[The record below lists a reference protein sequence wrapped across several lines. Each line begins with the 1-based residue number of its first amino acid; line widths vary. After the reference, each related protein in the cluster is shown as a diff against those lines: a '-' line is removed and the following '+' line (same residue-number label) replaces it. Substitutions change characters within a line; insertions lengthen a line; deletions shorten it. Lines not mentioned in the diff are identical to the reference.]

1 MRGRKQTMKKFY
13 FALDTVLNYKE
24 QVLENL
30 QGEHARIIAERVE
43 CERGIE
49 ALEQEQQEWMAE
61 LERKKLQG
69 ISISDMQTYDRFL
82 TSLRGKIE
90 RERQRLAEI
99 LIREER
105 KREEVVEARKETA
118 SITKLKER
126 KRAQYDKE
134 VQKADEQFIDE
145 FVSNKRA
152 VNRVRNTA

>member
-1 MRGRKQTMKKFY
+1 MKKFY

-82 TSLRGKIE
+82 TGLRGKIE
-90 RERQRLAEI
+90 RERQRLVEI

-152 VNRVRNTA
+152 VNRMRNTA

>member
-1 MRGRKQTMKKFY
+1 MKKFY
-13 FALDTVLNYKE
+13 FALDTVLKYKE

-30 QGEHARIIAERVE
+30 QGEHAQIIAERVE

-49 ALEQEQQEWMAE
+49 ALEQEQQDCIEE
-61 LERKKLQG
+61 LEKKKLRG
-69 ISISDMQTYDRFL
+69 FSITDMQTYDRFL
-82 TSLRGKIE
+82 TSLRRKIE
-90 RERQRLAEI
+90 REQERLKEI

-118 SITKLKER
+118 SITKLKE
-126 KRAQYDKE
+126 KKQAQYDKE

>member
-1 MRGRKQTMKKFY
+1 MKKFY

-30 QGEHARIIAERVE
+30 QGQHARIIAERVE

-49 ALEQEQQEWMAE
+49 ALEQEQQECMDE
-61 LERKKLQG
+61 LEEKKLQG
-69 ISISDMQTYDRFL
+69 IGIIDMQTYDRFL
-82 TSLRGKIE
+82 TSLRRKIE

-105 KREEVVEARKETA
+105 KREEVGEARKETA
-118 SITKLKER
+118 SITKLKEK

-152 VNRVRNTA
+152 VDRARNTA

>member
-1 MRGRKQTMKKFY
+1 MKKFY
-13 FALDTVLNYKE
+13 FTLDTVLNYKE

-49 ALEQEQQEWMAE
+49 ALEQEQQDCIDE
-61 LERKKLQG
+61 LEKKKLQG
-69 ISISDMQTYDRFL
+69 LSITDMQTYDRFL
-82 TSLRGKIE
+82 TSLRKKIE
-90 RERQRLAEI
+90 RERERLKEI
-99 LIREER
+99 LLREER

-118 SITKLKER
+118 SITKLKEK

-152 VNRVRNTA
+152 VERVRNTA

>member
-49 ALEQEQQEWMAE
+49 ALEREQQEWMAE

-82 TSLRGKIE
+82 TGLRGKIE

>member
-1 MRGRKQTMKKFY
+1 MKKFY

-30 QGEHARIIAERVE
+30 QGEHARIIAERME

-49 ALEQEQQEWMAE
+49 ALEQEQQDWIEE

-69 ISISDMQTYDRFL
+69 LSIIDMQTYDRFL
-82 TSLRGKIE
+82 TSLRKKIE
-90 RERQRLAEI
+90 RERERLAEI

-118 SITKLKER
+118 SITKLKEK
-126 KRAQYDKE
+126 KR
-134 VQKADEQFIDE
+134 VQ
-145 FVSNKRA
+145 
-152 VNRVRNTA
+152 

>member
-1 MRGRKQTMKKFY
+1 MKRGLLFCMKKFY

-30 QGEHARIIAERVE
+30 QAEHAQIIAERVE

-49 ALEQEQQEWMAE
+49 ALEQEQRECMAQME
-61 LERKKLQG
+61 EKKIFG
-69 ISISDMQTYDRFL
+69 ISITDMQTYDRFL
-82 TSLRGKIE
+82 TSLRKKIE
-90 RERQRLAEI
+90 RERERLAEI
-99 LIREER
+99 LLREER
-105 KREEVVEARKETA
+105 KRGQVVEARKETA
-118 SITKLKER
+118 SITKLKDK

-152 VNRVRNTA
+152 VARA

>member
-1 MRGRKQTMKKFY
+1 MKKFY
-13 FALDTVLNYKE
+13 FALDTVLKYKE

-30 QGEHARIIAERVE
+30 QGEHAQIIAERVE

-49 ALEQEQQEWMAE
+49 ALEQEQQDCIEE
-61 LERKKLQG
+61 LEKKKLRG
-69 ISISDMQTYDRFL
+69 FSITDMQTYDRFL
-82 TSLRGKIE
+82 TSLRKKIE
-90 RERQRLAEI
+90 SERERLAEI
-99 LIREER
+99 LVREER

-118 SITKLKER
+118 SITKLKEK

-152 VNRVRNTA
+152 VGRVRNTA

>member
-1 MRGRKQTMKKFY
+1 MKKFY

-49 ALEQEQQEWMAE
+49 ALEQEQREWMAE
-61 LERKKLQG
+61 LEKKKLQG
-69 ISISDMQTYDRFL
+69 LSITDMQTYDRFL

-90 RERQRLAEI
+90 HEQQRLAEI

>member
-1 MRGRKQTMKKFY
+1 MKKFY

-30 QGEHARIIAERVE
+30 QTEHAQIIAERVE

-49 ALEQEQQEWMAE
+49 ALEQEQQECMAE
-61 LERKKLQG
+61 LEEKKSFG
-69 ISISDMQTYDRFL
+69 ISITDMQTYDRFL
-82 TSLRGKIE
+82 TSLRKKIE
-90 RERQRLAEI
+90 RERERLAEI
-99 LIREER
+99 LQREER
-105 KREEVVEARKETA
+105 KREQVVEARKETA
-118 SITKLKER
+118 SITKFKDK

-152 VNRVRNTA
+152 VARA

>member
-1 MRGRKQTMKKFY
+1 MKKFY

-30 QGEHARIIAERVE
+30 QAEHAQIIAERVE

-49 ALEQEQQEWMAE
+49 ALEQEQRECMVQMEE
-61 LERKKLQG
+61 KKTFG
-69 ISISDMQTYDRFL
+69 ISITDMQTYDRFL
-82 TSLRGKIE
+82 TSLRKKIE
-90 RERQRLAEI
+90 RERERLAEI
-99 LIREER
+99 LLREER
-105 KREEVVEARKETA
+105 KRGQVVEARKETA
-118 SITKLKER
+118 SITKLKDK

-152 VNRVRNTA
+152 VARA

>member
-1 MRGRKQTMKKFY
+1 MKKFY

-30 QGEHARIIAERVE
+30 QAEHAQIIAERVE

-49 ALEQEQQEWMAE
+49 ALEQEQRECMAQME
-61 LERKKLQG
+61 EKKTFG
-69 ISISDMQTYDRFL
+69 ISITDMQTYDRFL
-82 TSLRGKIE
+82 TSLRKKIE
-90 RERQRLAEI
+90 RERERLAEI
-99 LIREER
+99 LLREER
-105 KREEVVEARKETA
+105 KRGQVVEARKETA
-118 SITKLKER
+118 SITKLKDK

-152 VNRVRNTA
+152 VARA

>member
-1 MRGRKQTMKKFY
+1 MKKFY

-30 QGEHARIIAERVE
+30 QGEHARIIAERME

-49 ALEQEQQEWMAE
+49 ALEQEQQDWIEE

-69 ISISDMQTYDRFL
+69 LSIIDMQTYDRFL
-82 TSLRGKIE
+82 TSLRKKIE
-90 RERQRLAEI
+90 RERERLAEI

-118 SITKLKER
+118 SITKLKEK
-126 KRAQYDKE
+126 KRVQYDKE

-152 VNRVRNTA
+152 VDRVRNTA

>member
-1 MRGRKQTMKKFY
+1 MKRGLLFCMKKFY

-30 QGEHARIIAERVE
+30 QTEHAQIIAERVE

-49 ALEQEQQEWMAE
+49 ALEQEQQECMAE
-61 LERKKLQG
+61 LEEKKSFG
-69 ISISDMQTYDRFL
+69 ISITDMQTYDRFL
-82 TSLRGKIE
+82 TSLRKKIE
-90 RERQRLAEI
+90 RERERLAEI
-99 LIREER
+99 LQREER
-105 KREEVVEARKETA
+105 KREQVVEARKETA
-118 SITKLKER
+118 SITKLKDK

-152 VNRVRNTA
+152 VARA

>member
-1 MRGRKQTMKKFY
+1 MKKFY

-30 QGEHARIIAERVE
+30 QGQHARIIAERVE

-49 ALEQEQQEWMAE
+49 DLEQEQQECMDE
-61 LERKKLQG
+61 LEEKKLQG
-69 ISISDMQTYDRFL
+69 IGIIDMQTYDRFL
-82 TSLRGKIE
+82 TSLRRKIE

-118 SITKLKER
+118 SITKLKEK

-152 VNRVRNTA
+152 VGRVRNTA

>member
-1 MRGRKQTMKKFY
+1 MKKFY

-30 QGEHARIIAERVE
+30 QGQHARIIAERVE

-49 ALEQEQQEWMAE
+49 ALEQEQQECMDE
-61 LERKKLQG
+61 LEEKKLQG
-69 ISISDMQTYDRFL
+69 IGIIDMQTYDRFL
-82 TSLRGKIE
+82 TSLRRKIE

-105 KREEVVEARKETA
+105 KREEVVEAIKETA
-118 SITKLKER
+118 SITKLKEK

-152 VNRVRNTA
+152 VDRARNTA

>member
-1 MRGRKQTMKKFY
+1 MKKFY
-13 FALDTVLNYKE
+13 FTLDTVLNYKE

-49 ALEQEQQEWMAE
+49 ALEQEQQDCIDM

-69 ISISDMQTYDRFL
+69 VSITDMQTYDRFL
-82 TSLRGKIE
+82 TSLRKKIE
-90 RERQRLAEI
+90 SERERLAEI
-99 LIREER
+99 LVREER

-118 SITKLKER
+118 SITKLKEK

-152 VNRVRNTA
+152 VGRVRNTA

>member
-1 MRGRKQTMKKFY
+1 MKRGLLFCMKKFY

-30 QGEHARIIAERVE
+30 QAEHAQIIAERVE

-49 ALEQEQQEWMAE
+49 ALEQE
-61 LERKKLQG
+61 LEEKKSFG
-69 ISISDMQTYDRFL
+69 ISITDMQTYDRFL
-82 TSLRGKIE
+82 TSLRKKIE
-90 RERQRLAEI
+90 RERERLAEI
-99 LIREER
+99 LQREER
-105 KREEVVEARKETA
+105 KREQVVEARKETA
-118 SITKLKER
+118 SITKLKDK

-152 VNRVRNTA
+152 VARA

>member
-1 MRGRKQTMKKFY
+1 MKKFY

-30 QGEHARIIAERVE
+30 QAEHAQIIAERVE

-49 ALEQEQQEWMAE
+49 ALEQEQRECMVQMEE
-61 LERKKLQG
+61 KKIFG
-69 ISISDMQTYDRFL
+69 ISITDMQTYDRFL
-82 TSLRGKIE
+82 TSLRKKIE
-90 RERQRLAEI
+90 RERERLAEI
-99 LIREER
+99 LLWEER
-105 KREEVVEARKETA
+105 KRGQVVEARKETA
-118 SITKLKER
+118 SITKLKDK

-152 VNRVRNTA
+152 VARA

>member
-1 MRGRKQTMKKFY
+1 MKKFY

-30 QGEHARIIAERVE
+30 QAEHARIIAERVE

-49 ALEQEQQEWMAE
+49 ALEQEQQECMEE
-61 LERKKLQG
+61 LEQKKAEG
-69 ISISDMQTYDRFL
+69 INITDMQTYDRFL
-82 TSLRGKIE
+82 TSLRKKIE
-90 RERQRLAEI
+90 RECERLAEI
-99 LIREER
+99 LLREER
-105 KREEVVEARKETA
+105 KREQVVEARKETA
-118 SITKLKER
+118 SITKLKEK

-152 VNRVRNTA
+152 VARA

>member
-1 MRGRKQTMKKFY
+1 MKKFY

-30 QGEHARIIAERVE
+30 QAEHAQIIAERVE

-49 ALEQEQQEWMAE
+49 ALEQEQRECMVQMEE
-61 LERKKLQG
+61 KKTFG
-69 ISISDMQTYDRFL
+69 ISITDMQTYDRFL
-82 TSLRGKIE
+82 TSLRKKIE
-90 RERQRLAEI
+90 RERERLAEI
-99 LIREER
+99 LLWEER
-105 KREEVVEARKETA
+105 KRGQVVEARKETA
-118 SITKLKER
+118 SITKLKDK

-152 VNRVRNTA
+152 VARA

>member
-1 MRGRKQTMKKFY
+1 MKKFY

-49 ALEQEQQEWMAE
+49 ALEQEQQDCMDE
-61 LERKKLQG
+61 LEEKKLRG
-69 ISISDMQTYDRFL
+69 ISINDMQTYDRFL
-82 TSLRGKIE
+82 TSLRRKIE

-105 KREEVVEARKETA
+105 KREQVVEARKETA
-118 SITKLKER
+118 SITKLKEK

-152 VNRVRNTA
+152 VDRARNTA

>member
-1 MRGRKQTMKKFY
+1 MKKFY
-13 FALDTVLNYKE
+13 FTLDTVLNYKE

-49 ALEQEQQEWMAE
+49 ALEQEQQDCIDV
-61 LERKKLQG
+61 LEQKKLQG
-69 ISISDMQTYDRFL
+69 LSITDMQTYDRFL
-82 TSLRGKIE
+82 TSLRKKIE
-90 RERQRLAEI
+90 RERERLAEI
-99 LIREER
+99 LVREER

-118 SITKLKER
+118 SITKLKEK

-152 VNRVRNTA
+152 VERVRNTA

>member
-1 MRGRKQTMKKFY
+1 MKKFY
-13 FALDTVLNYKE
+13 FTLDTVLNYKE

-49 ALEQEQQEWMAE
+49 ALEQEQQDCIDE
-61 LERKKLQG
+61 LEEKKLQG
-69 ISISDMQTYDRFL
+69 LSITDMQTYDRFL
-82 TSLRGKIE
+82 TSLRKKIE
-90 RERQRLAEI
+90 RERERLKEI
-99 LIREER
+99 LLREER

-118 SITKLKER
+118 SITKLKEK

-152 VNRVRNTA
+152 VERVRNTA

>member
-1 MRGRKQTMKKFY
+1 MKKFY

-30 QGEHARIIAERVE
+30 QAEHAQIIAERVE

-49 ALEQEQQEWMAE
+49 ALEQEQRECMVQMEE
-61 LERKKLQG
+61 KKTFG
-69 ISISDMQTYDRFL
+69 ISITDMQTYDRFL
-82 TSLRGKIE
+82 TSLRKKIE
-90 RERQRLAEI
+90 RERERLAEI
-99 LIREER
+99 LLREER
-105 KREEVVEARKETA
+105 KREQVVEARKETA
-118 SITKLKER
+118 SITKLKDK

-152 VNRVRNTA
+152 VARA

>member
-1 MRGRKQTMKKFY
+1 MKKFY

-49 ALEQEQQEWMAE
+49 ALEQEQREWMAE
-61 LERKKLQG
+61 LEKKKLQG
-69 ISISDMQTYDRFL
+69 LSITDMQTYDRFL

-90 RERQRLAEI
+90 REQQRLAEI

>member
-1 MRGRKQTMKKFY
+1 MKKFY

-30 QGEHARIIAERVE
+30 QGQHARIIAERVE

-49 ALEQEQQEWMAE
+49 ALEQEQQECMDE
-61 LERKKLQG
+61 LEEKKLQG
-69 ISISDMQTYDRFL
+69 IGIIDMQTYDRFL
-82 TSLRGKIE
+82 TSLRRKIE

-118 SITKLKER
+118 SITKLKE
-126 KRAQYDKE
+126 
-134 VQKADEQFIDE
+134 KADEQFIDE

-152 VNRVRNTA
+152 VDRARNTA